1 MSHTHTRPRG
11 LRAAVGVVAAAA
23 MSLGSLVAVSAPA
36 SAATGDITLFALPA
50 GSGPSAIAAG
60 PDGNLYTANTTAGTV
75 SKVDTSGS
83 VLATYALG
91 AGTSPLSITAGP
103 DGNLWLGLGGTA
115 NAIGKMT
122 TGGALTTYPIP
133 TANAVPYAIAAGPD
147 GALWF
152 TERTGNK
159 IGRVTTAGAIT
170 EYALPTANAGPLGI
184 TPGPENSNRMYFTE
198 STAGK
203 IGYITMAG
211 QVTETVTLPNGS
223 QPNGIALVNNSVWF
237 AQTGTSSLG
246 HLVNDTTVA
255 QIAVGA
261 PIGGLVASGSDAIW
275 MTAVQSVLRANGQ
288 GGVTG
293 TYALPAGGV
302 GPAVSP
308 VMGSDGNVWFV
319 AFGSQQIGRAASGV
333 VPVSKTAPA
342 ITPATGLTPGTP
354 VATSNG
360 TWDYAS
366 TYAYQWQRC
375 STSDVATCANIPNA
389 TAATYTLTTSEDRQY
404 IRAGVTASNASGASQ
419 PSYSASVAV
428 GSLTPAPKPAPG
440 PATGTTASIG
450 NGASMQIIAP
460 NKQKLGKKA
469 VYEVVFTVT
478 DVQGTVTMQFQ
489 KGKKGKTVANLPITS
504 GTAKYSFKVKKNWK
518 KGKMSVTATYTA
530 APTSPYNSAAVK
542 DTVKIK

>member
-1 MSHTHTRPRG
+1 MSHTITRPRG
-11 LRAAVGVVAAAA
+11 LRAAVGVIAAAA
-23 MSLGSLVAVSAPA
+23 MTLGSLIAAAAPA
-36 SAATGDITLFALPA
+36 SAATGDITLFGLPP
-50 GSGPSAIAAG
+50 GSGPSAIAPG

-75 SKVDTSGS
+75 SKVDTSGN

-91 AGTSPLSITAGP
+91 TGTSPLSITTGP

-122 TGGALTTYPIP
+122 TSGALSTYPIP
-133 TANAVPYAIAAGPD
+133 TPNAVPYDIAPGPD

-159 IGRVTTAGAIT
+159 IGRITTAGAIT
-170 EYALPTANAGPLGI
+170 EYPLPTANAGPVGI

-203 IGYITMAG
+203 IGFITMAG

-223 QPNGIALVNNSVWF
+223 RPNGITLVNNSVWF

-261 PIGGLVASGSDAIW
+261 PIGGLVASSNDAIW
-275 MTAVQSVLRANGQ
+275 MTAVQSVLAANAQ

-293 TYALPAGGV
+293 TYALPSGGV
-302 GPAVSP
+302 GPLVSP
-308 VMGSDGNVWFV
+308 VVGSDGNIWFV
-319 AFGSQQIGRAASGV
+319 AFGSQQIGRVASGV
-333 VPVSKTAPA
+333 VPVSKTAPTL
-342 ITPATGLTPGTP
+342 TPATGLTPGTP

-375 STSDVATCANIPNA
+375 STSDVATCTNIPNA
-389 TAATYTLTTSEDRQY
+389 TGATYTLTTSEDKQY

-419 PSYSASVAV
+419 PSYSAPVAV

-440 PATGTTASIG
+440 PATGPTASIG

-460 NKQKLGKKA
+460 NRQKLGKRA
-469 VYEVVFTVT
+469 VYEVVFTVN
-478 DVQGTVTMQFQ
+478 DAQGSVTLQFQ
-489 KGKKGKTVANLPITS
+489 KKKKRKTVANLPITN
-504 GTAKYSFKVKKNWK
+504 GTVKYSFKVKKNWK
-518 KGKMSVTATYTA
+518 KGAMNVTATYFA
-530 APTSPYNSAAVK
+530 APTSPYSSAAVK
-542 DTVKIK
+542 DRVRLR